1 MSTYMLPYFS
11 AMLIINLASEVFG
24 SPNRNVFLYMSFMWL
39 LVVTLINSYSE
50 KSKLSKESYIM
61 YNLKR
66 KILPG
71 SGMELN
77 PEFKR

>member
-1 MSTYMLPYFS
+1 
-11 AMLIINLASEVFG
+11 MLIINLASEVFG

-39 LVVTLINSYSE
+39 LVVPLINSCNKK
-50 KSKLSKESYIM
+50 KSKLSKESCIM

-66 KILPG
+66 KSLPG